1 MERVKGIEPSLRGEW
16 FRVVIYG
23 RKRSIF
29 AAECSKF
36 TAQTALRVMASIY
49 RKKNS
54 PYWFIQFIDG
64 DGKRW
69 NESTE
74 FRASDP
80 GETSK
85 ARMLRAQEAN

>member
-1 MERVKGIEPSLRGEW
+1 MT
-16 FRVVIYG
+16 YG
-23 RKRSIF
+23 QKRSVF
-29 AAECSKF
+29 AVECSKF
-36 TAQTALRVMASIY
+36 RVKTARRVGASIY
-49 RKKNS
+49 RKMNS

-85 ARMLRAQEAN
+85 AWMLRAQEAN

>member
-1 MERVKGIEPSLRGEW
+1 MT
-16 FRVVIYG
+16 YG
-23 RKRSIF
+23 QKRSVF
-29 AAECSKF
+29 AVECSKF
-36 TAQTALRVMASIY
+36 RVKTARRVGASIY
-49 RKKNS
+49 RKMNS

>member
-1 MERVKGIEPSLRGEW
+1 MVT
-16 FRVVIYG
+16 YG
-23 RKRSIF
+23 QKRSVF
-29 AAECSKF
+29 AVECSKF
-36 TAQTALRVMASIY
+36 RVKTARRVGASIY
-49 RKKNS
+49 RKMNS
-54 PYWFIQFIDG
+54 PYWFIQFI

>member
-1 MERVKGIEPSLRGEW
+1 M
-16 FRVVIYG
+16 
-23 RKRSIF
+23 
-29 AAECSKF
+29 
-36 TAQTALRVMASIY
+36 
-49 RKKNS
+49 NS

-85 ARMLRAQEAN
+85 AWMLRAQEAN